1 MMSRRVRG
9 QAARHRVEAARE
21 PVTAAYRPG
30 PDTTA
35 HRALPG
41 VPAGSAHWPSCRRAS
56 ADNTRRDDDVMHE
69 NPYYRL
75 LDGAAFASAA
85 PSVGEARRWLRK
97 VLDRHP
103 RRDDAVILLS
113 EAMTNS
119 VIHTRSTAIEV
130 TVHTDV
136 DGRLLITVTDEGSG
150 TIPTAPTRPADDLAE
165 SGRGLHLVRVLSARW
180 GFTEEHPRCSL
191 WFVLAPTAPAHP
203 GPPTRDA
210 VPAV

>member
-1 MMSRRVRG
+1 
-9 QAARHRVEAARE
+9 
-21 PVTAAYRPG
+21 
-30 PDTTA
+30 
-35 HRALPG
+35 
-41 VPAGSAHWPSCRRAS
+41 
-56 ADNTRRDDDVMHE
+56 MHDIS
-69 NPYYRL
+69 YYRL
-75 LDGAAFASAA
+75 LDGATFASAKA
-85 PSVGEARRWLRK
+85 SVGEARRWLCK

-119 VIHTRSTAIEV
+119 VIHTRSAAIEV

-150 TIPTAPTRPADDLAE
+150 TIPAVPPRPADDLAE
-165 SGRGLHLVRVLSARW
+165 SGRGLHLVRALATRW

-191 WFVLAPTAPAHP
+191 WFVLGPTAPAHP
-203 GPPTRDA
+203 GAPNRDA